1 MDADRAV
8 WPPAVRAWAAALLFA
23 CANSLAFVDR
33 TVLTLLVAA
42 TSIPGGHYMKI
53 SRVVSAAIA
62 ASLCHVCAHAADSA
76 DVEKLISTMTIEEK
90 IDFIGGTGF
99 ATRALPRVGIPAFKM
114 SDGPVGARS
123 PAPSTAYAAGIG
135 LAATWDTTLAEE
147 VGKQLGRDARS
158 RGARFLL
165 GPGVNIYRAPMNG
178 RNFEYFGEDPFL
190 GQRIAVGYVKGV
202 QGQGVS
208 ATIKHFIGNN
218 SEYARMTSDSA
229 IDERTMRE
237 IYLPIFEGAVK
248 EAKVGAVMSSYNLT
262 NGHYMSENSY
272 VVQQVLKQDW
282 GFNGVY
288 MSDWG
293 ATHNGLAAATSGLD
307 LEMPTGQFMNRAT
320 LLPALKDGKIT
331 AAVIDDKVRR
341 ILNLAERF
349 SWMTSPAPDLS
360 IPRYNQAG
368 RQAALQG
375 AREGLVLLKN
385 EGGLL
390 PLDASKLK
398 NIAMIGPN
406 AFPATA
412 TAGGSGHV
420 PSFNAVSFLT
430 GISDKLASRVNVTY
444 AAGLNSL
451 RTMTMLTPF
460 TTAASEGRAGVLV
473 ESFDNADLK
482 GAAVSK
488 RVEGQFATGSPG
500 FGGDPEFLQILDT
513 LPPERM
519 QTVLAGLMNAPR
531 ERLFERWTGY
541 YTPTEGG
548 DHTLYIQNSATY
560 RLLVDD
566 KVVIDS
572 SVIPAAAV
580 RHVSLRLDAKPHKV
594 VLEPVGPS
602 AMGGRGFWRVGLF
615 RDDSVVDANVRKLA
629 SQADAVIV
637 AVGFDA
643 DSETEGADREFRL
656 PPGQDRLI
664 QEVVAANPNTIV
676 VVTAGGSVD
685 VTPWVDKVRA
695 LVSTWYPGQEGGTA
709 LAEALLGDTNP
720 SGRLPISWDRTLEES
735 ESASNYYYND
745 PRNAARIVYKEGVFV
760 GYRGYQKKNVKP
772 QFPFGYGLSYT
783 SFEYGNLKVSAGS
796 GKALY
801 TVSFDV
807 KNTGSRK
814 GADVAQIYVA
824 PGKTKVPRPVRE
836 LKGFA
841 RVELAPGESRTV
853 SVPLDSRSFAYFDV
867 ANKRWQADAGR
878 YAVELGRSV
887 EDIKAKAEVTLAKP
901 LAIAVTE

>member
-1 MDADRAV
+1 
-8 WPPAVRAWAAALLFA
+8 
-23 CANSLAFVDR
+23 
-33 TVLTLLVAA
+33 
-42 TSIPGGHYMKI
+42 MKVSTRGKKI
-53 SRVVSAAIA
+53 VSAAIA
-62 ASLCHVCAHAADSA
+62 ASVCLASAQAAQNA
-76 DVEKLISTMTIEEK
+76 GVEQLISSMTMEEK
-90 IDFIGGTGF
+90 IDLIGGTGF
-99 ATRALPRVGIPAFKM
+99 ATRAIPRLGIPPFKM

-135 LAATWDTTLAEE
+135 LAASWDAALAEDI
-147 VGKQLGRDARS
+147 GKQLGRDARS

-202 QGQGVS
+202 QGQNVS

-218 SEYARMTSDSA
+218 AEYARMTSDSV

-262 NGHYMSENSY
+262 NGQHMSENGY
-272 VVQQVLKQDW
+272 IVQQVLKKDW

-293 ATHNGLAAATSGLD
+293 ATHDGLAAATSGLD

-331 AAVIDDKVRR
+331 GAVIDDKVRR
-341 ILNLAERF
+341 LLNLAERF
-349 SWMTSPAPDLS
+349 SWMSSPVPDLS

-375 AREGLVLLKN
+375 AREGMVLLKN
-385 EGGLL
+385 DGGLL
-390 PLDASKLK
+390 PLDANKMK
-398 NIAMIGPN
+398 NIAVIGPN

-430 GISDKLASRVNVTY
+430 GISDKLGSRVNVTY
-444 AAGLNSL
+444 AAGLSSL
-451 RTMTMLTPF
+451 RMLTMLTPF
-460 TTAASEGRAGVLV
+460 MTAASGGRGGVTV
-473 ESFDNADLK
+473 DSFDNPKLE
-482 GAAVSK
+482 GAPAAT

-513 LPPERM
+513 LPPEQM

-531 ERLFERWTGY
+531 ERRFERWTAY
-541 YTPTEGG
+541 YTPTSAG
-548 DHTLYIQNSATY
+548 DHTLYIQSSATY
-560 RLLVDD
+560 RVLVDD

-572 SVIPAAAV
+572 AQIPMAAV
-580 RHVSLRLDAKPHKV
+580 RQVSLQLDAKSHKV

-615 RDDSVVDANVRKLA
+615 RDDAVVDANVRKLA
-629 SQADAVIV
+629 SEADAVVV

-676 VVTAGGSVD
+676 VITAGGSVD
-685 VTPWVDKVRA
+685 VTPWVDKVHA
-695 LVSTWYPGQEGGTA
+695 LITAWYPGQEGGTA
-709 LAEALLGDTNP
+709 LAEALLGETNP
-720 SGRLPISWDRTLEES
+720 SGRLPISWDRKLEDS
-735 ESASNYYYND
+735 PSSGNYYYND
-745 PRNAARIVYKEGVFV
+745 PRNADHILYKEGVFV
-760 GYRGYQKKNVKP
+760 GYRGYQKNSMKP

-783 SFEYGNLKVSAGS
+783 SFEYGNLKVSAGT

-801 TVSFDV
+801 NVTFDV

-814 GADVAQIYVA
+814 GADVAQVYVA
-824 PGKTKVPRPVRE
+824 PGKTRVPRPVRE

-853 SVPLDSRSFAYFDV
+853 TIPLEGRSFAYFDV

-878 YAVELGRSV
+878 YSIELARSV
-887 EDIKAKAEVTLAKP
+887 EEIQAKADVTLGKA

>member
-1 MDADRAV
+1 MKVSNVVLAAV
-8 WPPAVRAWAAALLFA
+8 
-23 CANSLAFVDR
+23 
-33 TVLTLLVAA
+33 
-42 TSIPGGHYMKI
+42 
-53 SRVVSAAIA
+53 A
-62 ASLCHVCAHAADSA
+62 ASLCHVPGHAAEDA
-76 DVEKLISTMTIEEK
+76 GVEQMISSMTIEEK
-90 IDFIGGTGF
+90 IDLIGGTGF
-99 ATRALPRVGIPAFKM
+99 ATRAIPRVGLPAFKM
-114 SDGPVGARS
+114 TDGPVGARS

-135 LAATWDTTLAEE
+135 LAATWDTALAEE
-147 VGKQLGRDARS
+147 IGKQIGRDARS

-202 QGQGVS
+202 QGQNVS
-208 ATIKHFIGNN
+208 ATIKHFVGNN
-218 SEYARMTSDSA
+218 SEYARMTSDSS

-272 VVQQVLKQDW
+272 IVQQVLKKDW
-282 GFNGVY
+282 GFTGVY

-293 ATHNGLAAATSGLD
+293 ATHNGIAAATSGLD
-307 LEMPTGQFMNRAT
+307 LEMPSGQFMNRAT
-320 LLPALKDGKIT
+320 LLPALKEGKIT
-331 AAVIDDKVRR
+331 TAAIDDKVRR
-341 ILNLAERF
+341 LLNLADRF
-349 SWMTSPAPDLS
+349 SWMKSPVSDLS
-360 IPRYNQAG
+360 ISRYNQAG

-375 AREGLVLLKN
+375 AREGMVLLKN

-398 NIAMIGPN
+398 NIAVIGPD
-406 AFPATA
+406 AFPANA

-420 PSFNAVSFLT
+420 PSFNAISFLT
-430 GISDKLASRVNVTY
+430 GISNKLGANVNVTY
-444 AAGLNSL
+444 AAGLNSI
-451 RTMTMLTPF
+451 RTMTLLTPF
-460 TTAASEGRAGVLV
+460 TTAPSEGRGGVTV
-473 ESFDNADLK
+473 ESFDNAELK
-482 GAAVSK
+482 GAPVST
-488 RVEGQFATGSPG
+488 RVEGQFAAGSPG
-500 FGGDPEFLQILDT
+500 FGGDPEFMQILDT

-519 QTVLAGLMNAPR
+519 QTVLAALMNGPR
-531 ERLFERWTGY
+531 ERTFERWTGY
-541 YTPTEGG
+541 YTPADAGE
-548 DHTLYIQNSATY
+548 HTVYIQDSSTY

-572 SVIPAAAV
+572 SSIPKAAL
-580 RHVSLRLDAKPHKV
+580 RHVSLRLDARPHKV

-602 AMGGRGFWRVGLF
+602 AMGGRGFWRVGVF
-615 RDDSVVDANVRKLA
+615 RDDAVVDPNVRKLA

-656 PPGQDRLI
+656 PPGQDQLI
-664 QEVVAANPNTIV
+664 REVTAANPNTIV

-685 VTPWVDKVRA
+685 VTPWVDKVHA
-695 LVSTWYPGQEGGTA
+695 LISTWYPGQEGGTA
-709 LAEALLGDTNP
+709 LAEALVGETNP

-735 ESASNYYYND
+735 ASASNYYYND
-745 PRNAARIVYKEGVFV
+745 AQNPARIVYKEGVFV
-760 GYRGYQKKNVKP
+760 GYRGYLRSGVKP

-783 SFEYGNLKVSAGS
+783 SFAYSNLKVSAGS

-801 TVSFDV
+801 NVTFDV
-807 KNTGSRK
+807 KNTGARK
-814 GADVAQIYVA
+814 GADVAQVYVA

-853 SVPLDSRSFAYFDV
+853 SVPLDGRAFAYFDV

-878 YAVELGRSV
+878 YAIELGRSV
-887 EDIKAKAEVTLAKP
+887 EDIKAKVDVSLAKP

>member
-1 MDADRAV
+1 
-8 WPPAVRAWAAALLFA
+8 
-23 CANSLAFVDR
+23 
-33 TVLTLLVAA
+33 
-42 TSIPGGHYMKI
+42 MKVSTRGKKI
-53 SRVVSAAIA
+53 VSAAIA
-62 ASLCHVCAHAADSA
+62 ASVCLASAQAAQNA
-76 DVEKLISTMTIEEK
+76 GVEQLISSMTMEEK
-90 IDFIGGTGF
+90 IDLIGGTGF
-99 ATRALPRVGIPAFKM
+99 ATRAIPRLGIPPFKM

-135 LAATWDTTLAEE
+135 LAASWDAALAEDI
-147 VGKQLGRDARS
+147 GKQLGRDARS

-202 QGQGVS
+202 QGQNVS

-218 SEYARMTSDSA
+218 AEYARMTSDSV

-262 NGHYMSENSY
+262 NGQHMSENGY
-272 VVQQVLKQDW
+272 IVQQVLKKDW

-293 ATHNGLAAATSGLD
+293 ATHDGLAAATSGLD

-331 AAVIDDKVRR
+331 GAVIDDKVRR
-341 ILNLAERF
+341 LLNLAERL
-349 SWMTSPAPDLS
+349 SWMSSPVPDLS

-375 AREGLVLLKN
+375 AREGMVLLKN
-385 EGGLL
+385 EGGSL
-390 PLDASKLK
+390 PLDVSKLK
-398 NIAMIGPN
+398 NIAVIGPN

-430 GISDKLASRVNVTY
+430 GISDKLGSRVNVTY
-444 AAGLNSL
+444 AAGLSSL
-451 RTMTMLTPF
+451 RMLTMLTPF
-460 TTAASEGRAGVLV
+460 MTAASGGRGGVTV
-473 ESFDNADLK
+473 DSFDNPKLE
-482 GAAVSK
+482 GAPAAT

-500 FGGDPEFLQILDT
+500 LGGDPEFLQILDT
-513 LPPERM
+513 LPPEQM

-531 ERLFERWTGY
+531 ERRFERWTAY
-541 YTPTEGG
+541 YTPTSAG
-548 DHTLYIQNSATY
+548 DHTLYIQSSATY
-560 RLLVDD
+560 RVLVDD

-572 SVIPAAAV
+572 AQIPMAAV
-580 RHVSLRLDAKPHKV
+580 RQVSLQLDAKSHKV

-615 RDDSVVDANVRKLA
+615 RDDAVVDANVRKLA
-629 SQADAVIV
+629 SEADAVVV

-664 QEVVAANPNTIV
+664 QEVAAANPNTIV
-676 VVTAGGSVD
+676 VITAGGSVD
-685 VTPWVDKVRA
+685 VTPWVDKVHA
-695 LVSTWYPGQEGGTA
+695 LITAWYPGQEGGTA
-709 LAEALLGDTNP
+709 LAEALLGETNP
-720 SGRLPISWDRTLEES
+720 SGRLPISWDRKLEDS
-735 ESASNYYYND
+735 PSSGNYYYND
-745 PRNAARIVYKEGVFV
+745 PRNADHILYKEGVFV
-760 GYRGYQKKNVKP
+760 GYRGYQKNSMKP

-783 SFEYGNLKVSAGS
+783 SFEYGNLKVSAGT

-801 TVSFDV
+801 NVTFDV

-814 GADVAQIYVA
+814 GADVAQVYVA
-824 PGKTKVPRPVRE
+824 PGKTRVPRPVRE

-853 SVPLDSRSFAYFDV
+853 TIPLEGRSFAYFDV
-867 ANKRWQADAGR
+867 ANRRWQADAGR
-878 YAVELGRSV
+878 YSIELARSV
-887 EDIKAKAEVTLAKP
+887 EDIQAKADVTLGKA